1 MLDTVAIHED
11 EHLNARGFWVEL
23 PHPKMDTWKQPRS
36 AWQFREAKPTLKRH
50 APLFGEHNDE
60 ILRGL
65 LGLSDSEMVA
75 LRAAEVI
82 ADAPVN
88 PGVG

>member
-1 MLDTVAIHED
+1 M
-11 EHLNARGFWVEL
+11 
-23 PHPKMDTWKQPRS
+23 P
-36 AWQFREAKPTLKRH
+36 KRH

-65 LGLSDSEMVA
+65 LGLHENEIAA
-75 LRAAEVI
+75 LREGGVI
-82 ADAPVN
+82 GDAPVN